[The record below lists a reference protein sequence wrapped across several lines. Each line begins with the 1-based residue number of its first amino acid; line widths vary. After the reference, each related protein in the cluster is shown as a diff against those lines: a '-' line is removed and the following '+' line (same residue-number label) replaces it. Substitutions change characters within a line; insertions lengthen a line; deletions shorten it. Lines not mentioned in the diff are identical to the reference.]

1 MGRWLAGMLAGAVA
15 FTGIPVNNVSAAETT
30 AELLADFN
38 FNKSISSKS
47 PEASNMLFQE
57 SSSSPAISSDVSKSD
72 GKTLEELC
80 SAFVNEDA
88 QKIEQIYGEYLWNTI
103 SIRDTAVAKE
113 KKENFYHG
121 ILLGLL
127 GYKSGI
133 DADCDIVYDDTF
145 DNGLL

>member
-1 MGRWLAGMLAGAVA
+1 M
-15 FTGIPVNNVSAAETT
+15 
-30 AELLADFN
+30 
-38 FNKSISSKS
+38 
-47 PEASNMLFQE
+47 
-57 SSSSPAISSDVSKSD
+57 SKSD

-113 KKENFYHG
+113 KKENLYHG

-127 GYKSGI
+127 GYKSNWLIKSNAESGI
-133 DADCDIVYDDTF
+133 GYSDILVEVPTNRTGIVIELKYAEDGDLDAACDKALKQ
-145 DNGLL
+145 N